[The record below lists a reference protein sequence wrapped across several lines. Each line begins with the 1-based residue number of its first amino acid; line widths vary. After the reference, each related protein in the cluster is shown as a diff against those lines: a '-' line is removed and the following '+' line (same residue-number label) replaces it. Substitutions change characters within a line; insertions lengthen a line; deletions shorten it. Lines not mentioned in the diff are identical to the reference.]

1 MIYVCVPVHNEAVT
15 AGLVLWRVRQVF
27 TALGREYHLLVCDDG
42 STDRT
47 PEVLTAY
54 AKALPMTLIR
64 HAERRGYGR
73 SLEELLRSALQR
85 TDRPKRDAAITLHA
99 DFVHSPDVIEA
110 MVKRLES
117 GADLVVAE
125 LLDAVGRAPWLYRWA
140 RRWAPRLLAIGGVRD
155 SVSGYLAVRLSVLR
169 QALKPDGGRPLLTTD
184 DWCASAE
191 LLAKLA
197 PHARRIDTVPAVARY
212 DLRQRPFRVDPWRQ
226 LVGAWRARDVIR
238 AARTIATALVLL
250 AAGSLAA
257 QSDVPPVPPEP
268 PVPPVPPASPVPPD
282 TPAPSAEESLTAFP
296 FPVGERMRYGAW
308 YGPFS
313 VGEAV
318 LEVAGIDTVRGVE
331 TVRLR
336 FDIEADALTYDLD
349 QTSLSWVGRAD
360 FHSRRF
366 EQRTVENDRKR
377 HRLFEIFPD
386 SGFYR
391 QEGVDTNLATVE
403 HPLDDTAFLYWVRTI
418 PFEIGQRYEYGRYFR
433 PDRNPVIIRV
443 LKRERVKVA
452 GKKWNALVVRP
463 AIPHGRGIFAE
474 KSDTRMW
481 ISDDDRRVVLAM
493 VSSFS
498 FGTVTMKL
506 KEYSA
511 PEQP

>member
-27 TALGREYHLLVCDDG
+27 TALEREYHLLVCDDG
-42 STDRT
+42 SSDRT
-47 PEVLTAY
+47 PEVLAAY
-54 AKALPMTLIR
+54 AKALPMTLVSYR
-64 HAERRGYGR
+64 QRRGYGR
-73 SLEELLRSALQR
+73 SLEELLRMALQR

-117 GADLVVAE
+117 GADVVVAE
-125 LLDAVGRAPWLYRWA
+125 HTQATGRAPWLYRWA
-140 RRWAPRLLAIGGVRD
+140 RHWAPRLLPVGGVRD
-155 SVSGYLAVRLSVLR
+155 SVSGYVALRLSVLR
-169 QALKPDGGRPLLTTD
+169 QALKHGPGRPLLTTD
-184 DWCASAE
+184 GWCANAE

-197 PHARRIDTVPAVARY
+197 PHARRFDTLPAIARY
-212 DLRQRPFRVDPWRQ
+212 DLRQRPSRVEPWRQ
-226 LVGAWRARDVIR
+226 LLSAWRARQVIR
-238 AARTIATALVLL
+238 AAQAATAALALLVAPLVAQNDMP
-250 AAGSLAA
+250 AAGL
-257 QSDVPPVPPEP
+257 
-268 PVPPVPPASPVPPD
+268 D
-282 TPAPSAEESLTAFP
+282 TPSVSAGAPRLTPFP
-296 FPVGERMRYGAW
+296 FPVGERMRYQAR

-318 LEVAGIDTVRGVE
+318 LEVAGIDTVRGIE
-331 TVRLR
+331 SVRLR
-336 FDIEADALTYDLD
+336 FDIEAGALTYDLD

-377 HRLFEIFPD
+377 HNLFEIFPE

-391 QEGVDTNLATVE
+391 QDGIDTALTTVE
-403 HPLDDTAFLYWVRTI
+403 HPLDDTAFLYWVRTV
-418 PFEIGQRYEYGRYFR
+418 PFAIGQRYEYRRYFR
-433 PDRNPVIIRV
+433 PDRNPVIIQV

-463 AIPHGRGIFAE
+463 SIPQGRGIFAE
-474 KSDTRMW
+474 NSDTRMW
-481 ISDDDRRVVLAM
+481 ISDDDNRVVLAI
-493 VSSFS
+493 VSTFS

-506 KEYSA
+506 KEYA
-511 PEQP
+511 TPEQP